1 MNYAIY
7 FVAVGDSAIKCL
19 KLAYHSL
26 RKAGFAGD
34 VYIFTDG
41 TDIPFKTSANTRVA
55 RIKEED
61 LNLDPLSTAPMA
73 ACDVR
78 RFNKATISENKYH
91 SFNKWAIANMRT
103 LVDSYIPFEKY
114 DYILYLD
121 VDVLV
126 RGPAQR
132 FEKFMEQHRGVIL
145 LSTAKDSR
153 RLGGRGNFSLKKLR
167 RAKTTEAANLIT
179 WELLKYWFVQPIC
192 SDIVCFPTDELGK
205 RFLRE
210 WRVECQKGIYQD
222 QAALHAILLR
232 YFKNNYVL
240 TPYSIFGYGPKH
252 YQYEKDKKLEE
263 VNSVFIHFGG
273 AIKDSTA
280 FEKYAKHYL

>member
-7 FVAVGDSAIKCL
+7 FVAVGESALRCL
-19 KLAYHSL
+19 SHAYRTL
-26 RKAGFAGD
+26 RQAGFDGD
-34 VYIFTDG
+34 VYILTEHS
-41 TDIPFKTSANTRVA
+41 TVPFNVSSKTRVIQI
-55 RIKEED
+55 RQGD
-61 LNLDPLSTAPMA
+61 LNLDLTSTAPMA

-78 RFNKATISENKYH
+78 RFNKTTISENKYH
-91 SFNKWAIANMRT
+91 SFKKWAIANVRT
-103 LVDSYIPFEKY
+103 LVDSYIPFENY

-121 VDVLV
+121 VDVLT
-126 RGPAQR
+126 RGPAQM
-132 FEKFMEQHRGVIL
+132 FEKFMEQHRGDIL
-145 LSTAKDSR
+145 LSAAKDNR
-153 RLGGRGNFSLKKLR
+153 RLGGRGNFSLRKLR
-167 RAKTTEAANLIT
+167 RAKTTEAANLTT

-232 YFKNNYVL
+232 QFRKNYVL

-252 YQYEKDKKLEE
+252 YQYKKDKKLEE

-273 AIKDSTA
+273 ALKDSTA
-280 FEKYAKHYL
+280 FEMYAKRYL

>member
-1 MNYAIY
+1 MKYAIY

-19 KLAYHSL
+19 KLAYRSL
-26 RKAGFAGD
+26 REAGFAGD

-41 TDIPFKTSANTRVA
+41 TDVPFKTSENTHVV
-55 RIKEED
+55 RIKEKD
-61 LNLDPLSTAPMA
+61 LNLDLSSTAPMS

-78 RFNKATISENKYH
+78 RFNKNTISENKYH
-91 SFNKWAIANMRT
+91 SFNKWAIANVRT

-121 VDVLV
+121 VDILV
-126 RGPAQR
+126 RGPAQT
-132 FEKFMEQHRGVIL
+132 FEKFMEQHQGSIL

-153 RLGGRGNFSLKKLR
+153 RLGGRGNFSLRKLR
-167 RAKTTEAANLIT
+167 RAKTTYTANLTT
-179 WELLKYWFVQPIC
+179 WELLRYWFVQPIC

-205 RFLRE
+205 RFLHE

-222 QAALHAILLR
+222 QAALQVIILR
-232 YFKNNYVL
+232 QFRDNHVL
-240 TPYSIFGYGPKH
+240 APYSIFGYGPKH

-263 VNSVFIHFGG
+263 VDSVFIHFGG

-280 FEKYAKHYL
+280 FEKYAKQYL

>member
-7 FVAVGDSAIKCL
+7 FIAFGDSAKKCL
-19 KLAYHSL
+19 KLAYRSL
-26 RKAGFAGD
+26 RDAGFTSD
-34 VYIFTDG
+34 VYILTDG
-41 TDIPFKTSANTRVA
+41 TDMPFKTSANTHIV
-55 RIKEED
+55 RIKEGD
-61 LNLDPLSTAPMA
+61 LNLDLTSTAPMA
-73 ACDVR
+73 TCDVR
-78 RFNKATISENKYH
+78 RFNKETIWDKKYH
-91 SFNKWAIANMRT
+91 SFRKWAICNVKPLA
-103 LVDSYIPFEKY
+103 DSYIPFEKY

-121 VDVLV
+121 DDVLV

-132 FEKFMEQHRGVIL
+132 FEEFMEQHRGSIL

-167 RAKTTEAANLIT
+167 RAKTTYAANLTT

-192 SDIVCFPTDELGK
+192 ADIVCFPTDELGK

-222 QAALHAILLR
+222 QAALQAILLR
-232 YFKNNYVL
+232 QFRDNHVL
-240 TPYSIFGYGPKH
+240 APYSIFGYGPKH
-252 YQYEKDKKLEE
+252 YQYAKDKKLEE

-280 FEKYAKHYL
+280 FEKYAKQYL